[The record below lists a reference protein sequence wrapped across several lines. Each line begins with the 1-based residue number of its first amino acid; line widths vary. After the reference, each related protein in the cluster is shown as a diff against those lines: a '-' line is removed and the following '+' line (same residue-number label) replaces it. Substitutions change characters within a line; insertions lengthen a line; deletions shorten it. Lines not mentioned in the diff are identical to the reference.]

1 LKPGALKVDMV
12 CDDYNLAQNLNP
24 RDPNWANRQ
33 FNEVMFIKRLDA
45 AAIAVDADFEERC
58 L

>member
-1 LKPGALKVDMV
+1 MV